1 MRFRTIWSIP
11 AMTLT
16 ERLRRTRDWAA
27 MKVAAALPQRVK
39 FWCTMLEIGKA
50 TRESMNIPG
59 TPLEEILRNL
69 ETPKS
74 LS

>member
-1 MRFRTIWSIP
+1 
-11 AMTLT
+11 
-16 ERLRRTRDWAA
+16 
-27 MKVAAALPQRVK
+27 
-39 FWCTMLEIGKA
+39 MLEIGKA